1 MTVKIV
7 GYGVDTLVV
16 NVYPTDNRFQIE
28 KRRIDEELQE
38 ELQMLKEKAQEEEE
52 NIPTRFV
59 YQGTPL
65 LMQAK
70 GGDGFNW
77 IMRNNSISV
86 AVNRGSKA
94 QLLAQVRVSSE
105 MLWRYRDLGEVVPS
119 VHQFLMSIFGEYILL
134 QVSSVDLAVD
144 VVGLELGSITD
155 IMNRFVSRAQL
166 GDYRLAD
173 DEIILGPDAIKTR
186 WKRVTGLPFGARGGA
201 LSALIYDKTHEI
213 KYKSPEKSWFYEI
226 WKEAGWN
233 EEEQVWR
240 VEVRFKRAAL
250 NEMKGDDWH
259 GINDAYDLLDKL
271 PGLWAYAV
279 GAEDGQGWLRMVTP
293 TEDTNRARWPVTEEW
308 RVIQGAFTPAD
319 ATPVDLGPLQ
329 REKKRQVNVRRLVA
343 QIAGCSITL
352 EAWRGERE
360 VEVDI
365 SDTFHYLFNEV
376 ERYLEEKERDFT
388 EHVKKKRLIYSIQGC
403 EAV

>member
-105 MLWRYRDLGEVVPS
+105 MLWRYRDLGEVGPS
-119 VHQFLMSIFGEYILL
+119 VHKFL
-134 QVSSVDLAVD
+134 
-144 VVGLELGSITD
+144 
-155 IMNRFVSRAQL
+155 R
-166 GDYRLAD
+166 
-173 DEIILGPDAIKTR
+173 
-186 WKRVTGLPFGARGGA
+186 
-201 LSALIYDKTHEI
+201 
-213 KYKSPEKSWFYEI
+213 
-226 WKEAGWN
+226 
-233 EEEQVWR
+233 
-240 VEVRFKRAAL
+240 
-250 NEMKGDDWH
+250 
-259 GINDAYDLLDKL
+259 
-271 PGLWAYAV
+271 
-279 GAEDGQGWLRMVTP
+279 
-293 TEDTNRARWPVTEEW
+293 
-308 RVIQGAFTPAD
+308 
-319 ATPVDLGPLQ
+319 
-329 REKKRQVNVRRLVA
+329 
-343 QIAGCSITL
+343 
-352 EAWRGERE
+352 
-360 VEVDI
+360 
-365 SDTFHYLFNEV
+365 
-376 ERYLEEKERDFT
+376 
-388 EHVKKKRLIYSIQGC
+388 
-403 EAV
+403 